1 MHNLQKATRPSD
13 HEISHHQHQITILHH
28 KTPPPSPSSNILGTL
43 IHSKTR
49 SKTLID
55 KLYDVGISVSCG
67 RVLSISTEFGNK
79 VIDQFNHE
87 GVVCPLSLRVGAI
100 TTAAI
105 DNIDHN
111 SSFNT
116 ATNSFCRT
124 AISLFHH
131 PSLDKGD
138 EKEVPDFQI
147 KHKNLKKLRS
157 YYKDIKPAT
166 FNKTVTTQEP
176 NALKDTANDIPSTK
190 ASSND
195 RNEEEWLEV
204 VVKCIEK
211 ATDH

>member
-1 MHNLQKATRPSD
+1 M
-13 HEISHHQHQITILHH
+13 
-28 KTPPPSPSSNILGTL
+28 
-43 IHSKTR
+43 
-49 SKTLID
+49 
-55 KLYDVGISVSCG
+55 
-67 RVLSISTEFGNK
+67 GNK

-111 SSFNT
+111 SSSNI
-116 ATNSFCRT
+116 ATSSFCRT

-131 PSLDKGD
+131 PSLGKGD
-138 EKEVPDFQI
+138 EREVPDFQI

-166 FNKTVTTQEP
+166 FNKAIATQEP